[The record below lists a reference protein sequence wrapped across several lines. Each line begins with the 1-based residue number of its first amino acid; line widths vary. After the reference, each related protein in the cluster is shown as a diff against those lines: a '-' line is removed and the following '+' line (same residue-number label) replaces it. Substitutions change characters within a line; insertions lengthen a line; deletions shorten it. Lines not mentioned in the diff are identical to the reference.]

1 MKYNKWQIG
10 SNTNR
15 IKRLDTT
22 GKEIL
27 ESFGVPGALV
37 IYCGN
42 ALLLHECVGY
52 VRFLF
57 VCFRAEVPI

>member
-22 GKEIL
+22 GKEIF

-37 IYCGN
+37 IYCRN
-42 ALLLHECVGY
+42 SLLLH
-52 VRFLF
+52 
-57 VCFRAEVPI
+57 